1 MEASRESGP
10 WACYLASN
18 IRAAPDQTRWCRG
31 KDSRFPQDE
40 KTSSTLCFIPR
51 HEVDALA
58 EVCVIPTR
66 QDGVNGDHDLRSILF
81 RSCTEAISHMAYM
94 ETRPWK
100 LYCVSDVFHTI
111 LSPLGSSH
119 MLGLT
124 SKAQLRLGGQV
135 VDRS

>member
-1 MEASRESGP
+1 M
-10 WACYLASN
+10 LH
-18 IRAAPDQTRWCRG
+18 T
-31 KDSRFPQDE
+31 K
-40 KTSSTLCFIPR
+40 

-66 QDGVNGDHDLRSILF
+66 QDGLNGDHDLRSILC
-81 RSCTEAISHMAYM
+81 RSYTEAITHMAYM

-100 LYCVSDVFHTI
+100 LFCVSDVFHSIST
-111 LSPLGSSH
+111 PLGSSH